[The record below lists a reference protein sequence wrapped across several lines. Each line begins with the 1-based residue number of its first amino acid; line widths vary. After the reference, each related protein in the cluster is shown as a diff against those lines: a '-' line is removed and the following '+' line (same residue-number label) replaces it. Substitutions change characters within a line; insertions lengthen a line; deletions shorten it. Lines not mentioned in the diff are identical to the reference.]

1 MHSAKT
7 ILFVGILFISTLSLA
22 QKVSFY
28 GFIENAETGE
38 RLPGATIYFQNIQ
51 KGIVANQY
59 GYFATVLEKG
69 NYEARV
75 SFAGYKPL
83 TCLLKIN
90 ADTMMVFGLHTVML
104 KEVNI
109 VSEQESISRNPIET
123 VKLNLQQLREI
134 PPFLGEYD
142 IMKGLAL
149 SPGINTGTEG
159 SSGLFVRGG
168 TPDQNLILLDG
179 ARIYNNAHLFGFIS
193 VFNPEA
199 IQDAELIKNGFP
211 AGYGGRL
218 SSVVNVTMKEGSNK
232 RNQSVF
238 SISPISSQF
247 TIEGPVKNEK
257 SSFLIS
263 GRSAYASLIGL
274 PMYLF
279 YVNNKVDTYMNYWL
293 YDLNMKYNLKLS
305 KNRKLF
311 LSLYQGRDVFTN
323 RSSSTSEK
331 ENTKL
336 NWGNTTASLRYFSV
350 IKPGLFAESQLTFNK
365 YGFNYFIDAEAK
377 GDQFQITKSSLRAKS
392 TIAELAARQKIEIVA
407 GANHTLVS
415 GVEFIFQKFMPDYF
429 KLKGMATVHDF
440 PDTRKSFHTIIN
452 VAGFIE
458 DRFKPGPFNLETGLR
473 LNSFLIENTSFVYA
487 EPRLNLGYKLSKTS
501 SFHLAWSIMHQ
512 ALHLLSNTG
521 QGLPID
527 IWAPATK
534 QLPPQNAQQYSAG
547 FNFDPTIINLNFSL
561 GMYYKHL
568 ENLTEYKSG
577 FGYVSNLTLPWQL
590 LVEKDGKGSAYGVE
604 MLVKG
609 KIGKMEGWLEYTLA
623 WNNRKFENIN
633 NNDWYYAKYDRRHD
647 LGINLSYSAWREWK
661 LNSTF
666 VFTSGQPATL
676 PIAYGEDI
684 NGNEIPFYN
693 KRNNLRMPAYHR
705 LDIAFTRE
713 FVSRKG
719 RNSILSFGAYNAYH
733 RINPF
738 YIMLIEREVEENG
751 QVVLQNRKYEAGTL
765 FGIMPFISYT
775 VKFE

>member
-1 MHSAKT
+1 MCSTKHL
-7 ILFVGILFISTLSLA
+7 LFVGILFISTISLA
-22 QKVSFY
+22 QKAGFH

-69 NYEARV
+69 NYEARA
-75 SFAGYKPL
+75 SFAGYSPL
-83 TCLLKIN
+83 TSFLKIN
-90 ADTMMVFGLHTVML
+90 ADTMMVFGLQMVML
-104 KEVNI
+104 EEVNI
-109 VSEQESISRNPIET
+109 VSEQENISRNPIET
-123 VKLNLQQLREI
+123 VKMNLQQLREI

-211 AGYGGRL
+211 ARYGGRL
-218 SSVVNVTMKEGSNK
+218 SSVVNVTMKEGSN
-232 RNQSVF
+232 RHHQSVF

-247 TIEGPVKNEK
+247 TIEGPVKKEK

-263 GRSAYASLIGL
+263 GRSAYASLVGL
-274 PMYLF
+274 PMYIL
-279 YVNNKVDTYMNYWL
+279 YTSHKTDTYMNYWL
-293 YDLNMKYNLKLS
+293 YDLNMKYNIKLG

-311 LSLYQGRDVFTN
+311 FSLYQGRDVFTN
-323 RSSSTSEK
+323 QSSSTSENEK
-331 ENTKL
+331 IGL

-365 YGFNYFIDAEAK
+365 YGFNYFIDVEAK
-377 GDQFQITKSSLRAKS
+377 GDPSKITKSSLSAKS
-392 TIAELAARQKIEIVA
+392 TIEEIAARQKIEIVA
-407 GANHTLVS
+407 GANHSIIS

-429 KLKGMATVHDF
+429 KLKGMATVYDF
-440 PDTRKSFHTIIN
+440 PDKRKSFHTIAN
-452 VAGFIE
+452 LAGFVE
-458 DRFKPGPFNLETGLR
+458 DRFKLGPVNFETGLR
-473 LNSFLIENTSFVYA
+473 LNAFFIENTPFVYV
-487 EPRLNLGYKLSKTS
+487 EPRLNMGYKVSKTS
-501 SFHLAWSIMHQ
+501 SFHLSWSIMHQ

-534 QLPPQNAQQYSAG
+534 QLPPQYAHQYSAG
-547 FNFDPTIINLNFSL
+547 FNFEPTKINLSYSL
-561 GMYYKHL
+561 GVYYKQMG
-568 ENLTEYKSG
+568 NLTEYKSG
-577 FGYVSNLTLPWQL
+577 FGYVTNLTLPWQF
-590 LVEKDGKGSAYGVE
+590 LVEKNGKGNAYGVE
-604 MLVKG
+604 MLIKG

-633 NNDWYYAKYDRRHD
+633 DNNWYDAKYDRRHD
-647 LGINLSYSAWREWK
+647 LGINLSYPVWREWK
-661 LNSTF
+661 FNSTF

-705 LDIAFTRE
+705 LDVAFTRE

-719 RNSILSFGAYNAYH
+719 RNSIMSFGAYNAYH

-738 YIMLIEREVEENG
+738 YIMLIDNVVEENG
-751 QVVLQNRKYEAGTL
+751 QVILYDRKYEAGTL
-765 FGIMPFISYT
+765 FGIMPFVSYT
-775 VKFE
+775 IKFE